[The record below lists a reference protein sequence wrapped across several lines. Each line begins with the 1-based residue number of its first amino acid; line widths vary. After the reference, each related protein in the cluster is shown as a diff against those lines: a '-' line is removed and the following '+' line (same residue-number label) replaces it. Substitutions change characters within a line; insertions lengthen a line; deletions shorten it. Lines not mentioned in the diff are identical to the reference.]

1 AIGDGAPGARLAVSH
16 RYPNPDNYAPFVRAT
31 DSWGASRMV
40 ALSPI
45 AVSSV
50 SGPPPQPLSVT
61 MSMSTSLPR
70 VNESV
75 SLSGTGRGGAGGYTC
90 AWDFGDGGNSA
101 ACSTSH
107 AWPAIGRN

>member
-1 AIGDGAPGARLAVSH
+1 
-16 RYPNPDNYAPFVRAT
+16 
-31 DSWGASRMV
+31 MV

-75 SLSGTGRGGAGGYTC
+75 SLSGTGQGGAGGYTC
-90 AWDFGDGGNSA
+90 TWGFRDGGDPTGWA
-101 ACSTSH
+101 ASH
-107 AWPAIGRN
+107 AWATGGAYGVGVFRSGFGGNTPLGTPTVAVAPHAGPAGRP